1 VSESSGDVEGE
12 ESGLGGMRI
21 VTVTVVVRA
30 GSPEWS
36 DIKTMCDVD
45 AEPGWPQDVVLAA
58 AQGGLKAS
66 LSAVKKAGRD
76 GIPQDEDGQD
86 AEDEEGPQ

>member
-1 VSESSGDVEGE
+1 MGE

-30 GSPEWS
+30 GSPEWH
-36 DIKTMCDVD
+36 DIKTECDVD

-66 LSAVKKAGRD
+66 LSAVKKAGRN
-76 GIPQDEDGQD
+76 GVPVVEDEDV

>member
-1 VSESSGDVEGE
+1 
-12 ESGLGGMRI
+12 MRI

-30 GSPEWS
+30 GSPEWH
-36 DIKTMCDVD
+36 DIKTECDVD

-66 LSAVKKAGRD
+66 LSAVKKAGR
-76 GIPQDEDGQD
+76 GEIPVVEDVAED